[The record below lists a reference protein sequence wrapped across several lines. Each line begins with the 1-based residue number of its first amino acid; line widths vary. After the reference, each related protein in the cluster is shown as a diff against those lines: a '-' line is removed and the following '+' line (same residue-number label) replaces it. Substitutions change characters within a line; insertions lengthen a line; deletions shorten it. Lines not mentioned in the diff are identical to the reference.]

1 MCGLM
6 RGGADGGAQGKWQK
20 NQVHFSSSKKVVLT
34 TQKHKT
40 KY

>member
-1 MCGLM
+1 M
-6 RGGADGGAQGKWQK
+6 RGGGGADGGAQGKWQK
-20 NQVHFSSSKKVVLT
+20 NQVHFSSSSKKVVLT